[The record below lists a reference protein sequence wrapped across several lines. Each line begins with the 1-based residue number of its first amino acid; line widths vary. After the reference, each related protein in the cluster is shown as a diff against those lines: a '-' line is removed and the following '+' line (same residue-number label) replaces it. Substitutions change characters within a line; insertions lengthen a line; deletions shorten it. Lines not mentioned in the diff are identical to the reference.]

1 MELDV
6 GTEHLA
12 VEGERVAGGAGQVE
26 VRRHRGHGGHRRAG
40 RGRCGTPSR
49 EVRNP
54 LAGGAE
60 PPRGWCRNPSAVWWG
75 GGVSTSNDPPVRSV
89 RRAPDP
95 ERRSRVGLALV
106 GLVIVALGLVG
117 RFALPGAAG
126 DVAGGLLYAALV
138 YVVVAMVVPRASG
151 TRIALVALAVVLGV
165 ELLQLTGVP
174 AAIGEAFPPARLVLG
189 TTFVV
194 SDLVIGA
201 VGVALMATTDAVL
214 ARPRGSR

>member
-1 MELDV
+1 M
-6 GTEHLA
+6 
-12 VEGERVAGGAGQVE
+12 
-26 VRRHRGHGGHRRAG
+26 
-40 RGRCGTPSR
+40 
-49 EVRNP
+49 
-54 LAGGAE
+54 
-60 PPRGWCRNPSAVWWG
+60 
-75 GGVSTSNDPPVRSV
+75 STSNDPPVRSV